1 MIGVGIFSRI
11 RSAFMP
17 WIFLLLFI
25 QHAFASPSF
34 GITTPQGLFHLQG
47 DDQATNRRVER
58 WLGVIEKRFY
68 EITGFEAQD
77 FPPVLVVIHRRQPS
91 IEEQPSLRVD
101 SLEGGLPRIQI
112 DLQGEQGPHFGLQSG
127 RLITSAILLRER
139 YAGKAPQVGSSI
151 PEIPLWL
158 SHGLATLCIDGNPQ
172 KPIQVSYLQGGV
184 PPGIEAFLV
193 ERPPDDASHLLEEN
207 YDRRAACL
215 VQAGLKGDGS
225 AVFRKWIRG
234 DEDNDSKKKHDS
246 MASLSR
252 WPSGW
257 PMQRVEREWLLLMAS
272 SSHEEKSVT
281 GVLNASESLRQ
292 YDAVAQSLPM
302 DAASFEKLRKERGT
316 DFTFQGINSRL
327 AALRFQANPLV
338 IPLIDSTMNLL
349 KSPKHL
355 SGKKLK
361 ESLSALTSLR
371 VATLKRSREITDYLD
386 WYEAAKIPVPSGLFD
401 ALLKSHEPKLRK
413 GPVGRYLD
421 AVEIRGW

>member
-1 MIGVGIFSRI
+1 MIGGAICFRSRFAFVPLVG
-11 RSAFMP
+11 M
-17 WIFLLLFI
+17 LLLI
-25 QHAFASPSF
+25 QHATVASPI
-34 GITTPQGLFHLQG
+34 GVTTPQGLLHLQC
-47 DDQATNRRVER
+47 DDQESTRRVAR
-58 WLGVIEKRFY
+58 WLSVIEKRFY
-68 EITGFEAQD
+68 ELTGFEPQG
-77 FPPVLVVIHRRQPS
+77 FPPVLVVLQGRHS
-91 IEEQPSLRVD
+91 SGEEQPRLRVD

-112 DLQGEQGPHFGLQSG
+112 DLQREQGPHFGLQSG
-127 RLITSAILLRER
+127 RLLSSAILLRER

-158 SHGLATLCIDGNPQ
+158 SHGLATLCSDGNTQ
-172 KPIQVSYLQGGV
+172 KTIQVSYLQGGV

-193 ERPPDDASHLLEEN
+193 ERPPDDANHLLEEN
-207 YDRRAACL
+207 YDRRAASL

-234 DEDNDSKKKHDS
+234 DEANDAKKKHDS
-246 MASLSR
+246 IASLSR

-257 PMQRVEREWLLLMAS
+257 PMQFVEREWLLLMAS
-272 SSHEEKSVT
+272 SSHEENSVT

-292 YDAVAQSLPM
+292 YDAVAQSIPM
-302 DAASFEKLRKERGT
+302 DAVSFEKLRKERGA
-316 DFTFQGINSRL
+316 DFTFQRINSRL
-327 AALRFQANPLV
+327 GALRFQANPLV

-355 SGKKLK
+355 SGKKLQ

-371 VATLKRSREITDYLD
+371 VSTLKRSREINDYLD

-401 ALLKSHEPKLRK
+401 ALLKSPEPKLRK

-421 AVEIRGW
+421 AVESRGW